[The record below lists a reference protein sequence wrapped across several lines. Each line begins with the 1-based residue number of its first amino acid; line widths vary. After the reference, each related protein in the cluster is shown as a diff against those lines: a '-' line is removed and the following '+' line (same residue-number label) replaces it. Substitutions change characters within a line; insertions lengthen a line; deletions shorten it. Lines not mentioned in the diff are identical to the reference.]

1 MRRTK
6 VDFGQ
11 RQNSGTLD
19 AVKSL
24 RRPPKGVV
32 TASTRIRHLIWFWV
46 PWFVLTI
53 YLIRS
58 DYWWL
63 SPLTAFI
70 SLFTFLASP
79 AEAPPRHGLD
89 HDRSL
94 TSEEILVTI
103 AGTTGAPFHDG
114 NTLSIMKNGDEFYP
128 VMLEAVQNAKNSITM
143 EAYIYW
149 AGDIGRKFAD
159 AFAERAK
166 SGVPVRI
173 LLDAVGSSTIGKDV
187 LKVLEDGGCR
197 VDWYNPIRWSSL
209 WRTNHR
215 THRKSLIIDGRIGFT
230 GGAGVADMWLGNA
243 LNCKQWRDTHARLEG
258 PAVTPL
264 QTGFAQNWVQTT
276 GEIITG
282 PDFFPVIDPVG
293 PLSVQTIMSSP
304 ESGASPAR
312 LMYYLSIVA
321 ARKSIDIANPYFVPD
336 EVAIETLIDAK
347 KRGVRVR
354 IMVSGKH
361 NDNSAARRNSVR
373 LCGRLLQAGIE
384 VWEYNTTML
393 HQKTMVVDSI
403 WSTIGTAN
411 FDSRSFAHNEESNI
425 CVHDAGIAGCL
436 SQHFEDD
443 MKACDKLN
451 LRKWRR
457 RPAGDRLGEFWAWFL
472 EEQV

>member
-1 MRRTK
+1 
-6 VDFGQ
+6 VDFAPPPK
-11 RQNSGTLD
+11 SGTLEP
-19 AVKSL
+19 VKSL

-32 TASTRIRHLIWFWV
+32 TASKRVRHVIWFWL
-46 PWFVLTI
+46 PWFILTV
-53 YLIRS
+53 YLIRGE
-58 DYWWL
+58 YWWL
-63 SPLTAFI
+63 SPLTGFI
-70 SLFTFLASP
+70 SLLTFLASP
-79 AEAPPRHGLD
+79 SEAPPRHGLD

-94 TSEEILVTI
+94 TSDEILVTI
-103 AGTTGAPFHDG
+103 AGTTGSPFHEG
-114 NTLSIMKNGDEFYP
+114 NKLAIMKNGDEFYP
-128 VMLEAVQNAKNSITM
+128 VMLDAVKAATASISM

-149 AGDIGRKFAD
+149 AGDIGRKFAE
-159 AFAERAK
+159 AFAERAT

-197 VDWYNPIRWSSL
+197 VEWYNPIRWRSL

-215 THRKSLIIDGRIGFT
+215 THRKSLIIDGRVGFT

-243 LNCKQWRDTHARLEG
+243 LNPKQWRDTHVRLEG

-264 QTGFAQNWVQTT
+264 QTGFAQNWVETT

-282 PDFFPVIDPVG
+282 PDYFPVIEPVG
-293 PLSVQTIMSSP
+293 SLSVQTIMSSP

-312 LMYYLSIVA
+312 LMYYLSIVS

-347 KRGVRVR
+347 KRGVKVR

-361 NDNSAARRNSVR
+361 NDNLSARRNSVR
-373 LCGRLLQAGIE
+373 LCGQLLKAGIE
-384 VWEYNTTML
+384 VWEYNRTML

-411 FDSRSFAHNEESNI
+411 FDSRSFAHNEESNV
-425 CVHDAGIAGCL
+425 CVRDAGIADCL
-436 SQHFEDD
+436 NQHFEEDL
-443 MKACDKLN
+443 KACDRLD

-457 RPAGDRLGEFWAWFL
+457 RPLAVRIQEVGAWFL
-472 EEQV
+472 EDQV